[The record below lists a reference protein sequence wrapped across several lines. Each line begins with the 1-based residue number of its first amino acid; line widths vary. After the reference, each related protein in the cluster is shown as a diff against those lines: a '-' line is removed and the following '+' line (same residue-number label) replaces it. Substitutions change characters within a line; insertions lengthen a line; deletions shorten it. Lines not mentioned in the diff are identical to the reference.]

1 VGATYAILFWIHM
14 TSLAAGGVAA
24 FGIPIVGSRMASA
37 TPETRP
43 TLFHL
48 AETFSNV
55 GRGAIGLLIITGPI
69 MYWLAWANG
78 GPPNMTAFIAK
89 MVFVVLLLITVIY
102 AGINAKRAQGGDMA
116 AAKRAPM
123 LGATAAILFSL
134 VILSAALAFKL

>member
-1 VGATYAILFWIHM
+1 MGVTYALLFWIHM

-24 FGIPIVGSRMASA
+24 FGIPIVGSRMPGA

-43 TLFHL
+43 ALFHL

-55 GRGAIGLLIITGPI
+55 GRVAIALLIITGPI
-69 MYWLAWANG
+69 MYWLAWSNG

-116 AAKRAPM
+116 AVKRSPM
-123 LGATAAILFSL
+123 LGMTAAVLFVL
-134 VILSAALAFKL
+134 VILSAALAFKF